1 MVVATLALALAATPA
16 SSTAPAEG
24 QPVPLEVRDE
34 RHCLPEIKACFAV
47 VPDPE
52 RGRGA
57 VRLAISAIDK
67 PGDAKHERLAV
78 RLDYEQHGDDQ
89 SATLWTHALAMPAN
103 EPALRG
109 WLIGVLVQTAKTYS
123 GGQAATSR
131 LHLYPLIVG
140 QVGGIGPELA
150 SLPWAS
156 EINIRACFDD
166 DDIDRRKGVCHD
178 SYTFGASLILA
189 DQQEGDDLPV
199 LVYRAQAT
207 AFPQTARRWEG
218 SSAAPPLRDEDLS
231 HWTDFECTYQ
241 RTLRFNPST
250 DRYEMDR
257 PAPDCRAYYE
267 P

>member
-1 MVVATLALALAATPA
+1 MVGATLALALAATPA
-16 SSTAPAEG
+16 SSTAPAET
-24 QPVPLEVRDE
+24 PPIALEVRDE
-34 RHCLPEIKACFAV
+34 RHCLPEIDACFAV

-52 RGRGA
+52 HGRGA
-57 VRLAISAIDK
+57 VRLAISALDD
-67 PGDAKHERLAV
+67 PADVKHERLAV
-78 RLDYEQHGDDQ
+78 RLGDDQ
-89 SATLWTHALAMPAN
+89 SATLWPHALVMPMS

-109 WLIGVLVQTAKTYS
+109 WLIGVLVQTAMPYS

-140 QVGGIGPELA
+140 HVGGIGPELA

-178 SYTFGASLILA
+178 SYTFGASLMLT
-189 DQQEGDDLPV
+189 DQLDGHDLPV

-207 AFPQTARRWEG
+207 AYPQTARRWED

-241 RTLRFNPST
+241 RTLRFNPGT